1 MGNRILVAFATR
13 FGSTEQTARVVG
25 SVLGAEGLE
34 VEVCAVTEITTW
46 PSCSALVLAAP
57 LYMGKLH
64 KDARRFLHQWRSELE
79 KIPVALVVPG
89 PVNSEERE
97 WNEARVQLQRELARV
112 SWLHPVAQQI
122 VGGKWDPEK
131 FGFFLRW
138 TMSKVDGKDGRDWPA
153 IRGWAREL
161 AGKLQPA
168 MTAH

>member
-1 MGNRILVAFATR
+1 MGNRILVVYATR
-13 FGSTEQTARVVG
+13 FGSTEQTARVVA
-25 SVLGAEGLE
+25 SVLGAEGSEME
-34 VEVCAVTEITTW
+34 VLSVKEITTW
-46 PSCSALVLAAP
+46 PSCSVVVLAAP

-89 PVNSEERE
+89 PVNPDERE
-97 WNEARVQLQRELARV
+97 WNEARTQLQKELARIP
-112 SWLHPVAQQI
+112 WLHPVAQQI

-138 TMSKVDGKDGRDWPA
+138 TMRKVEAKDGRDWPA

-161 AGKLQPA
+161 AGKLHPA
-168 MTAH
+168 AMAH